1 MPRTPSA
8 SRPVSYVM
16 RDSMPDL
23 PEGNIV
29 YQSLQRPKLLR
40 GAEWQYSMINNL
52 VAGFLVLFAITGWNW
67 HLLLAAAIL
76 GGPVQWLLRMLSR
89 HDPQF
94 FAVYFRSQRHP
105 LIRHPN

>member
-1 MPRTPSA
+1 MPRAAHTPMTSYSSHSA
-8 SRPVSYVM
+8 
-16 RDSMPDL
+16 PDA
-23 PEGNIV
+23 PEGNVV

-52 VAGFLVLFAITGWNW
+52 LAGFLVLFAITGWNW

-105 LIRHPN
+105 LRREPN